1 MQYLYPFDGRV
12 VNMLAIRLLPV
23 VLSCWVFAAHFLRV
37 GAMVPF
43 ALLALCPL
51 VLVVRHRAIPLVMS
65 GLLLVIALGW
75 LLITYDMVTM
85 RMMMEA
91 DWMRMAA
98 IMTGVVCFTLASTCC
113 FQTQS
118 AQRFYAKHVVPK

>member
-1 MQYLYPFDGRV
+1 
-12 VNMLAIRLLPV
+12 MLVIRLLPV

-43 ALLALCPL
+43 ALLVLCPS
-51 VLVVRHRAIPLVMS
+51 VLVIRHRATPWVMS
-65 GLLLVIALGW
+65 GLLMVIALGW

-85 RMMMEA
+85 RMMMGA

-118 AQRFYAKHVVPK
+118 ARRFYARRVASK